1 MIYTVVNP
9 VIFFTLAGGVFWKT
23 SKVNLGFVFWKIG
36 KVNLVFWKI
45 DEVKLMEIN
54 YPYWRVSLLVF
65 LVAVF
70 IFCKIR
76 NFSDIIF
83 LPLILI
89 GGAIYL
95 SSEDIKFVVTF
106 VAIFILWFA
115 FLSYYDLEICRC
127 FIYGWI
133 VSKLSAFSKG
143 ACLLLLRYVFSY
155 FTVLYLYC
163 CYEPIVLGDDIYL
176 NSEDVERQFSD
187 KYTHQD
193 VVSVTFIIL
202 LASLLFMSI
211 FGLLQKINQYRKIK
225 SIFSSQLD
233 FCNYFR
239 ENYKKNKIIFK
250 NRRKMT
256 NFSGIWVFLNRKR
269 DRSFSIT
276 KTPSRHVYC
285 AHKKET
291 TLLRYLST
299 KKLPRRKIFRLFKLM
314 ICILAN
320 ILRKNDY
327 DNISEKYKEK
337 VKNKFSSQGK
347 KDYRKIDEIFENYD
361 EIDEIFKNHDEV
373 DKFFKTV
380 FRDLLKKNEMHK
392 KEVKNFLTG
401 IAN

>member
-1 MIYTVVNP
+1 
-9 VIFFTLAGGVFWKT
+9 
-23 SKVNLGFVFWKIG
+23 
-36 KVNLVFWKI
+36 
-45 DEVKLMEIN
+45 
-54 YPYWRVSLLVF
+54 
-65 LVAVF
+65 
-70 IFCKIR
+70 
-76 NFSDIIF
+76 
-83 LPLILI
+83 
-89 GGAIYL
+89 
-95 SSEDIKFVVTF
+95 
-106 VAIFILWFA
+106 
-115 FLSYYDLEICRC
+115 
-127 FIYGWI
+127 
-133 VSKLSAFSKG
+133 
-143 ACLLLLRYVFSY
+143 
-155 FTVLYLYC
+155 
-163 CYEPIVLGDDIYL
+163 
-176 NSEDVERQFSD
+176 
-187 KYTHQD
+187 
-193 VVSVTFIIL
+193 
-202 LASLLFMSI
+202 
-211 FGLLQKINQYRKIK
+211 
-225 SIFSSQLD
+225 
-233 FCNYFR
+233 
-239 ENYKKNKIIFK
+239 
-250 NRRKMT
+250 MT